1 MWKTVEAC
9 HAAQRPER
17 EVVDSILERAANQY
31 RVDGTELNV
40 QVPEMLL
47 RECQKEIEMVRFN
60 LKPMD
65 SFGMWW
71 KSIKLFFFI
80 ES

>member
-1 MWKTVEAC
+1 MQPSA
-9 HAAQRPER
+9 RER

-60 LKPMD
+60 LTLKRLGGGVQ
-65 SFGMWW
+65 F
-71 KSIKLFFFI
+71 SII
-80 ES
+80 AH